1 MTRNRAARIALVL
14 GGLAVC
20 LSGCTSPSAPDPVVS
35 SSAAEAPAPA
45 PAEST
50 APVAFV
56 PGGTTEQNL
65 PVFEQ
70 TLRAAA
76 EPDPEVSGSSVV
88 DALVAAGF
96 SRETMQ
102 LTADETSVGLD
113 ADSVQVSV
121 KLGESCLIGQY
132 GPKSGGV
139 RAVIAAP
146 IATGACLVGRTV
158 PIQG

>member
-1 MTRNRAARIALVL
+1 VTRNRAARIALVL

-45 PAEST
+45 ESA

-96 SRETMQ
+96 SRESMQ

>member
-35 SSAAEAPAPA
+35 SSAAEAPT
-45 PAEST
+45 PAESA

-96 SRETMQ
+96 SRGSMQ

>member
-45 PAEST
+45 ESA

-96 SRETMQ
+96 SRESMQ

-146 IATGACLVGRTV
+146 ISTGACLVGRTV

>member
-45 PAEST
+45 ESA

-96 SRETMQ
+96 SRESMQ

>member
-1 MTRNRAARIALVL
+1 MTRNRAARIAVVL

-20 LSGCTSPSAPDPVVS
+20 LAGCTPPSAPDPVIS

-45 PAEST
+45 ESS

-56 PGGTTEQNL
+56 PDGTTEQNL

-96 SRETMQ
+96 ARESMQ

-158 PIQG
+158 PIEG

>member
-35 SSAAEAPAPA
+35 SSAAEAPA

-158 PIQG
+158 PIQR

>member
-45 PAEST
+45 EST

-76 EPDPEVSGSSVV
+76 EPDPDVSGSSVV

-96 SRETMQ
+96 SRESMQ

>member
-35 SSAAEAPAPA
+35 SSAAEAPA

-132 GPKSGGV
+132 GLKSGGV

>member
-1 MTRNRAARIALVL
+1 MTRNRAVRIALVL
-14 GGLAVC
+14 GGLAAC
-20 LSGCTSPSAPDPVVS
+20 LAGCTSPSAPGTVTSSSS
-35 SSAAEAPAPA
+35 SSAEAPA

-96 SRETMQ
+96 SRESMQ

-158 PIQG
+158 PVEG

>member
-35 SSAAEAPAPA
+35 SSTAEAPA

-96 SRETMQ
+96 SRESMQ

-158 PIQG
+158 PIDG

>member
-20 LSGCTSPSAPDPVVS
+20 LSGCTSPSAPDAVVS

-45 PAEST
+45 ESA

-96 SRETMQ
+96 SRESMQ

-158 PIQG
+158 PIQR

>member
-45 PAEST
+45 ESA

-96 SRETMQ
+96 SRESMQ

-139 RAVIAAP
+139 RAEIAAP

>member
-45 PAEST
+45 ESA

-76 EPDPEVSGSSVV
+76 EPDPEVSGSIVV

-96 SRETMQ
+96 SRESMQ

>member
-35 SSAAEAPAPA
+35 SSAAEAPA

-96 SRETMQ
+96 SRESMQ

-158 PIQG
+158 PIDG

>member
-20 LSGCTSPSAPDPVVS
+20 LSGCTSPSSPDPVVS

-45 PAEST
+45 ESA

>member
-45 PAEST
+45 ESA

-96 SRETMQ
+96 SRESMQ

-139 RAVIAAP
+139 RTVIAAP

-158 PIQG
+158 PIQR

>member
-35 SSAAEAPAPA
+35 SSAAEAPA

-96 SRETMQ
+96 SRESMQ

>member
-45 PAEST
+45 ESA

-96 SRETMQ
+96 SRESMQ

-158 PIQG
+158 PIQR

>member
-35 SSAAEAPAPA
+35 SSAAEAPA

>member
-45 PAEST
+45 ESA

-96 SRETMQ
+96 SRESMQ

-146 IATGACLVGRTV
+146 IATGACLVGRTA

>member
-45 PAEST
+45 ESA